1 MQMKPFTPKNPIARR
16 RAAPAARAGGDV
28 SLEELYQA
36 RQTAAE
42 CVMIDEK
49 YLPIFERV
57 EREIEAREEKMKT
70 LARAQAAAQRPA
82 YIEGESC
89 PIKS

>member
-1 MQMKPFTPKNPIARR
+1 MTFTPKLPIAARR
-16 RAAPAARAGGDV
+16 RAATAARAGRDV
-28 SLEELYQA
+28 TLEELYQA

-42 CVMIDEK
+42 CVMENEK
-49 YLPIFERV
+49 YLPIFERIA
-57 EREIEAREEKMKT
+57 REIEAHEARMRT
-70 LARAQAAAQRPA
+70 IARAQAVLQKPA